1 FGRPEIHD
9 WIQQNIYICDLDPSF
24 GRTRFLTREE
34 ASIFRCQCGDP
45 SRTGLACAQHL
56 EQRPFC
62 SRLPSTCLDE
72 WRIQFGGR
80 HATFPTLAPSTLFHR
95 FPPPTPSPSAL
106 SQQSFRDDRR
116 QKQPNPF
123 RVPEFAA
130 QPPREPVVS

>member
-1 FGRPEIHD
+1 NRPEIHD

-34 ASIFRCQCGDP
+34 ATIYRCQCGDP
-45 SRTGLACAQHL
+45 SRTALACAQHL

-80 HATFPTLAPSTLFHR
+80 HATFPTLTPSLFTR
-95 FPPPTPSPSAL
+95 PTPSPSFHQQFRDR
-106 SQQSFRDDRR
+106 SQQQR
-116 QKQPNPF
+116 PF
-123 RVPEFAA
+123 RVSEFAVPA
-130 QPPREPVVS
+130 PPRDPV

>member
-1 FGRPEIHD
+1 LDRPEIHD

-34 ASIFRCQCGDP
+34 ATIFRCQCGDP

-62 SRLPSTCLDE
+62 SRLPTTCLDE

-80 HATFPTLAPSTLFHR
+80 HATFPTLAPSLFTR
-95 FPPPTPSPSAL
+95 NTSPL
-106 SQQSFRDDRR
+106 
-116 QKQPNPF
+116 P
-123 RVPEFAA
+123 
-130 QPPREPVVS
+130 